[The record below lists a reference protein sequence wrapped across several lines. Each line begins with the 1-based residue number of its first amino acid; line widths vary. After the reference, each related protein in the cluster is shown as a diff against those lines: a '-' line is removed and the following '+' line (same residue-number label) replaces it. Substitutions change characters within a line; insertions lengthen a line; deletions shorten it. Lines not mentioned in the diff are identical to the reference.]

1 MGDEEVRSLRV
12 ENAELRRL
20 LSKHQWSGLT
30 PIKSTGAC
38 PECSGSKPLTAVVID
53 PAARWP
59 PPWQQS
65 QTDF

>member
-38 PECSGSKPLTAVVID
+38 PECSGSKPPDSRGHRPGCVL
-53 PAARWP
+53 AAALAAEP
-59 PPWQQS
+59 
-65 QTDF
+65 D